1 MDFTGEEKILMMLY
15 SPGDRPGLY
24 QALGEMRGQLE
35 HDEKELR
42 ALTDRVMEKLEQMTD
57 EAFDQL
63 DLYSDIWDREE
74 NENGNQGAA
83 LCRHSGRRTGI
94 CDRAAG

>member
-24 QALGEMRGQLE
+24 RALEEMRGQLE
-35 HDEKELR
+35 HGEKELR

-57 EAFDQL
+57 EDFDQL
-63 DLYSDIWDREE
+63 ELYPDI
-74 NENGNQGAA
+74 
-83 LCRHSGRRTGI
+83 
-94 CDRAAG
+94 

>member
-35 HDEKELR
+35 PDEKKLR
-42 ALTDRVMEKLEQMTD
+42 ALTDRVIEKLEQMTD
-57 EAFDQL
+57 EDFDQL
-63 DLYSDIWDREE
+63 DLYPNI
-74 NENGNQGAA
+74 
-83 LCRHSGRRTGI
+83 
-94 CDRAAG
+94 